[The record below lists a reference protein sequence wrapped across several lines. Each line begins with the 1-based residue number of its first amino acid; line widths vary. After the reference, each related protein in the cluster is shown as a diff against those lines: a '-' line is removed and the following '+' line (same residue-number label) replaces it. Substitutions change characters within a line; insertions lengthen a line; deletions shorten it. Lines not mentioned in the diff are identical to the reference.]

1 MHLPSPCSDRN
12 VRSRAFLVVA
22 AALAVLLPDVAL
34 AQRAV
39 FVVRHAEKER
49 DGSEEEIPL
58 SAAGRQRAARLA
70 QLLRGAGVTAVYATD
85 TVRAR
90 QTAEPLARE
99 ANLPIK
105 TYDARDAKGNM
116 TAEPLAARLKADEKD
131 GIVLVVGHSNTVP
144 DVLTAYGNKDTVR
157 IGPDDYGDLFV
168 LVPQASGAPVLLRL
182 RF

>member
-1 MHLPSPCSDRN
+1 MRKGILLLVAGAGLFLPG
-12 VRSRAFLVVA
+12 AGE
-22 AALAVLLPDVAL
+22 

-39 FVVRHAEKER
+39 FVVRHAEKQSE
-49 DGSEEEIPL
+49 GSEKEIPL
-58 SAAGRQRAARLA
+58 SAGGRQRAARLA

-105 TYDARDAKGNM
+105 TYDVRDAKGNM
-116 TAEPLAARLKADEKD
+116 TAEPLAARLKAEEKD
-131 GIVLVVGHSNTVP
+131 GVVLVVGHSNTVP
-144 DVLTAYGNKDTVR
+144 DVLAAYGNKDTVR

-168 LVPQASGAPVLLRL
+168 LVPQPSGLPVVLRL
-182 RF
+182 KF